1 MAALPQA
8 ADVGQ
13 LVEGLL
19 GRQVTT
25 ARTPQPVMRGKDVR
39 IVGSYVDDE
48 GAVRAVCLVDLVL
61 GNALG
66 AALALVPEP
75 RVAAAVS
82 AGKVEDD
89 LAENTREVLNVAAS
103 LFNSGERHL
112 KLAGTWVEQ
121 EPVPDEVVDFLRVPG
136 RRDDLQLDISG
147 YGSGV
152 LALVTRDEE
161 PAA

>member
-1 MAALPQA
+1 MPQA
-8 ADVGQ
+8 ADVAQ

-19 GRQVTT
+19 GRQVTG
-25 ARTPQPVMRGKDVR
+25 ARTPDPVMRGKDVR
-39 IVGSYVDDE
+39 IVGSYVDD
-48 GAVRAVCLVDLVL
+48 GGSVKAVCLVDLVL

-82 AGKVEDD
+82 AGRVDED

-103 LFNSGERHL
+103 LFNSGDRHL
-112 KLAGTWVEQ
+112 KLAGTWVEK
-121 EPVPDEVVDFLRVPG
+121 EPVPDDVVAFLRVPG
-136 RRDDLQLDISG
+136 RRDDLRLEING
-147 YGSGV
+147 YGGGV